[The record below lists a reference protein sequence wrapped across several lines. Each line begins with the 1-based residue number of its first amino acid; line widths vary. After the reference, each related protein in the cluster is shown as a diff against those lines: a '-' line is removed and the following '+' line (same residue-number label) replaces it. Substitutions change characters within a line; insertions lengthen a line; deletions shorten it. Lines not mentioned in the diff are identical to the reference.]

1 MSTTTTNA
9 NTPTLS
15 EWRDITI
22 LHASPTNPRKHFPEE
37 ELLDLQKSMREH
49 GFKTAFPIYARP
61 SKSEPDKLE
70 IIAGERRFRSASAI
84 GLDRVPVVVEEV
96 DDKTVLELQL
106 IENLQREALTAV
118 EEARAYERLR
128 DEFKLTLEEIAAR
141 VGKTKSTVRDKL
153 KMLRAPAC
161 LLDALDDENSRIGVD
176 QCVVVAGIPDKALRE
191 KCAKEVIAGSYDHV
205 SGQNVPMSVPA
216 TRRHVRE
223 HYTVSLKGCAWD
235 INDVTLLPDA
245 GACSVCPFFIKKMA
259 EADDELRS
267 ELQTGGGGKGGID
280 PMTCTNPAC
289 HARKMDA
296 LWKQKTTAAKASG
309 EAKVLTKDESA
320 KIFSQCGG
328 LSYNAPYVKLDSKPG
343 YEFTGRYD
351 DSKTPSYR
359 KLVKEAGAKPT
370 IVLARD
376 PRGDIVELLP
386 RNAATEL
393 AKTLKKDG
401 KLKKEAPT
409 AAEKKES
416 EKRAFD
422 NKVSAREK
430 IVTLDVVFKALSM
443 KPLGLDG
450 QRAVLE
456 TMLRSAAG
464 MDGSRLMAEWL
475 NLEPEEPKKGRNTDQ
490 SCYQDAIMKHVETA
504 GMIEL
509 QAMTFVAF
517 IAREVKQGWALEYKC
532 GEVMKH
538 LGITLA
544 AIEKQ
549 AKEDVKAAIAAKKA
563 KSEKPE
569 KPKLVSKSKAAA
581 RNASINNAEERA
593 QHKRTKGKLM
603 PASEETKSPLQ
614 AAANE
619 SVSKPDDAELA
630 KQVLRIVKGESYVD
644 VIGKT
649 PARTSPEHKA
659 WEMKRVRL
667 VRAVKKHLAGTK

>member
-1 MSTTTTNA
+1 MNTSTTSTNA
-9 NTPTLS
+9 ALPSASISTLS

-22 LHASPTNPRKHFPEE
+22 LHASPTNPRKHFPDE

-61 SKSEPDKLE
+61 SRSEPGRLE

-161 LLDALDDENSRIGVD
+161 LLDALDDEASRIGVD
-176 QCVVVAGIPDKALRE
+176 QCVVVAGIPDKSLRE
-191 KCAKEVIAGSYDHV
+191 KCAKEVIAGTYDHV
-205 SGQNVPMSVPA
+205 SGQNVPLSVQA

-235 INDVTLLPDA
+235 IDDAALLPDA
-245 GACSVCPFFIKKMA
+245 GACSGCLFFIKKMA
-259 EADDELRS
+259 EADEDLKA
-267 ELQTGGGGKGGID
+267 ELQTGGGGKGGVD

-296 LWKQKTTAAKASG
+296 LWKQKSAAAKASG
-309 EAKVLTKDESA
+309 EAKVLTKDEAA
-320 KIFSQCGG
+320 KIFHSRGG
-328 LSYNAPYVKLDSKPG
+328 LQYDAAYVTLDDKPG
-343 YEFTGRYD
+343 YEVTGRYD
-351 DSKTPSYR
+351 SSKTPSFR
-359 KLVKEAGAKPT
+359 KLLSQSGAKPT
-370 IVLARD
+370 VVLARD

-386 RNAATEL
+386 KKAAIEL
-393 AKTLKKDG
+393 AKSLKKSG
-401 KLKKEAPT
+401 KLKKDAPT
-409 AAEKKES
+409 AAEKKEA
-416 EKRAFD
+416 EKRAFE

-430 IVTLDVVFKALSM
+430 IVTLDVFFKALSK
-443 KPLGLDG
+443 KPLGIDG
-450 QRAVLE
+450 QRVMLR
-456 TMLRSAAG
+456 TMLHSTAG

-475 NLEPEEPKKGRNTDQ
+475 GLEPEQPKKGRSTDQ
-490 SCYQDAIMKHVETA
+490 SCYQDVIMKHVETA

-517 IAREVKQGWALEYKC
+517 IAREVKQGWAVEYKC

-538 LGITLA
+538 LGLTLA

-549 AKEDVKAAIAAKKA
+549 AKEDVKAAIAAKA
-563 KSEKPE
+563 KSAKPE
-569 KPKLVSKSKAAA
+569 KPKLVSKSKSAA
-581 RNASINNAEERA
+581 RNAGVLAADETRRDKLS
-593 QHKRTKGKLM
+593 KGVLSKEGGL
-603 PASEETKSPLQ
+603 ETDD
-614 AAANE
+614 
-619 SVSKPDDAELA
+619 KP
-630 KQVLRIVKGESYVD
+630 
-644 VIGKT
+644 KT
-649 PARTSPEHKA
+649 
-659 WEMKRVRL
+659 
-667 VRAVKKHLAGTK
+667 RAVAKEASATADLLSPPEQDDEE